1 MEASRSG
8 NDGGGL
14 TQALSNLLSSSSKR
28 LRISWVAD
36 GRYAQ
41 AMNVLLNGAC
51 IIDSCISAFTIFNPG

>member
-28 LRISWVAD
+28 LRISWALT
-36 GRYAQ
+36 GATGQ
-41 AMNVLLNGAC
+41 AMNVLKLKYMMHY
-51 IIDSCISAFTIFNPG
+51 